1 MSGARTSAHFI
12 EGARG
17 PIMVLLRRPL
27 EAPAGCVL
35 VVPPFAEEMNKCRR
49 MIALVARSLA
59 SQGIASIVPDLHG
72 TGDSGGEFGEA
83 DWTTWLGDLA
93 QVSRWCARELGPVTS
108 LLAVRLGCALAMSA
122 LATGAL
128 QAVGRSVFWQPVFDG
143 GRFLTQFLRQ
153 RIAASRL
160 GQGRAES
167 MEDLRA
173 ILARDRVVEVA
184 GYRLSAQLVSDLGA
198 VAMPETLP
206 TQAGEVSWIEL
217 AREPGATLPV
227 PSAAL
232 VERTR
237 ASGGMVEIHSHVG
250 EPFWAATEIIVNDSF
265 VADTIGALAAAVG
278 SETAT

>member
-1 MSGARTSAHFI
+1 
-12 EGARG
+12 
-17 PIMVLLRRPL
+17 MVLLRRPL
-27 EAPAGCVL
+27 ARPLGCVL

-72 TGDSGGEFGEA
+72 TGDSGGDFGEG
-83 DWTTWLGDLA
+83 DWTTWVGDLA
-93 QVSRWCARELGPVTS
+93 QVSRWGARELGPVTS

-128 QAVGRSVFWQPVFDG
+128 QAVGHSVFWQPVFDG

-173 ILARDRVVEVA
+173 MLARDRVVEVA

-198 VAMPETLP
+198 LAMPETLP
-206 TQAGEVSWIEL
+206 TQAGEVAWMEL

-237 ASGGMVEIHSHVG
+237 AGGGMVEIHSHVG
-250 EPFWAATEIIVNDSF
+250 EPFWAATEIVVNESF
-265 VADTIGALAAAVG
+265 VADTIGALAAAAG
-278 SETAT
+278 PETAT